1 MQCVYFVC
9 VVIFRKIE
17 RVEAAGGGVWKVAHT
32 HIVTG
37 QHRQGKK
44 GRLGWRWVDR
54 GRASWGTLLLI

>member
-44 GRLGWRWVDR
+44 GRL
-54 GRASWGTLLLI
+54 